1 MSTEMQAADGEMPRV
16 LKGIGFGALGYGLF
30 SAQDATV
37 KYLVTAYS
45 VPEILFVRSLVILVI
60 AVGIGGPGQVAAL
73 RHSRAAPALLGRAAL
88 ILVAWLSY
96 YAAAPSL
103 PLAELTTLYF
113 AAPVI
118 SVALSAMWLRETVD
132 APRWAAVTAGFVGV
146 VLAADPT
153 RAVSLGPAGLALFA
167 ACCWGVSVVLAR
179 VITRTESTAVQ
190 MLVSNGVFALACGL
204 MLAVMRNWVMP
215 DLFALGLMVGLGITS
230 GLGQFFLFEG
240 YRYAPASVLAPVE
253 YTGLVWA
260 FVFGHLIWSEKP
272 GLNVYAGAGLIV
284 AGSLTLVW
292 FERRRALRSV
302 AAIDRRGPA

>member
-1 MSTEMQAADGEMPRV
+1 MSAETQAADADVSRV
-16 LKGIGFGALGYGLF
+16 LKGIGLGALGYGLF
-30 SAQDATV
+30 SVQDAIV
-37 KYLVTAYS
+37 KYLVARYP
-45 VPEILFVRSLVILVI
+45 VPEILFVRSLVILTI
-60 AVGIGGPGQVAAL
+60 ALRIGGPGQVAAL
-73 RHSRAAPALLGRAAL
+73 RRSRAAPALLGRAAL

-96 YAAAPSL
+96 YAAAPRL

-118 SVALSAMWLRETVD
+118 AVVLSAAWLGETVD
-132 APRWAAVTAGFVGV
+132 APRWAAVLAGFAGV
-146 VLAADPT
+146 VLAADPA
-153 RAVSLGPAGLALFA
+153 RAVDLGPAGLALFA

-179 VITRTESTAVQ
+179 LITRTESTAVQ
-190 MLVSNGVFALACGL
+190 MLVSNGVFALACGV
-204 MLAVMRNWVMP
+204 MLAVMRTWVVP
-215 DLFALGLMVGLGITS
+215 DRFALGLMVGLGVAS

-260 FVFGHLIWSEKP
+260 FVFGHLIWAERP

-292 FERRRALRSV
+292 FERRRALRGS